1 MSSIAQLSGA
11 LADRYRIERELG
23 AGGMATVYL
32 AHDLRH
38 DRNVA
43 LKVLKPELAA
53 VLGGERFLAEI
64 KTTANLQHPHIL
76 ALFDSGQVDGTV
88 FYAMPFVEGESLR
101 DRLAREKQLP
111 IDDAI
116 RITSEVAD
124 ALAYAHAH
132 GVIHRDIKPENIL
145 LHGGHALVADF
156 GIALAASTT
165 GGTRMTETG
174 MSLGTPTYMS
184 PEQAMGERTL
194 DARTDLYAL
203 GCVLYEM
210 LTGDPPFTGSTAQAI
225 VAKVLTEKPA
235 PIIAQRDRV
244 PQHVEDSVLAAL
256 SKLPA
261 DRPSSA
267 AVFAAMLHGQ
277 VTGSLR
283 RATKT
288 ATGGAVERRVWI
300 LGTALV
306 AASALAVA
314 GWLRPRHAESPV
326 LRYEVALAGD
336 EQLGTAASNFRI
348 AISRDGKRLAFVHTR
363 VGGSL
368 LWIRRR
374 DELQAE
380 PLPGSDGV
388 DGSAFSPDGEHI
400 AFLRGPGTRSEQ
412 LMVASWNGAP
422 PVAVADS
429 GLGVDGVSWGDDG
442 YIYCDGLT
450 GANGVT
456 GLVRMRPDG
465 SGRETVTLVDTAHG
479 ESDHVWPDALPG
491 GKAVLFTIRRRMGPA
506 VAVLDLATHRT
517 RVLLSGANAVYVP
530 PGHIVYTADA
540 KSLVAAPFDV
550 RSLQIT
556 GPGITL
562 ASVAPSTREAVE
574 LAAAASGALVY
585 LDGGGQDEFGLPV
598 WVDQSGHATP
608 VNPLFPDSVT
618 GVALSPDGGRLAVSS
633 EIGSPGGNAGRR
645 VGAERLFLSVL
656 PGGALT
662 PLVTPGERNRM
673 PQWTPDGAWI
683 TYLSD
688 PRNTGGVGELWRVPA
703 DGGGNA
709 ERLSSQDDFG
719 SAGISHEWFVG
730 TRSRDRSGSST
741 GGTKI
746 VARRV
751 QGDSAFVPLLGGG
764 TRANE
769 SMPRLSP
776 DGHWL
781 AYVSDESGSWQLYV
795 RPFPNANAG
804 KWAVSSEGIMS
815 PPLWAPDGRTI
826 YYVDRANQVVASSID
841 GAGATLRIGQ
851 QQSLFD
857 ATPYLVSGFGSW
869 DISHDGKRFLMLQR
883 TAQRSSTRMFVIENL
898 PALLERASATRR

>member
-1 MSSIAQLSGA
+1 MDMTLGLSEA

-38 DRNVA
+38 DRKVA
-43 LKVLKPELAA
+43 IKVLKPELAA
-53 VLGGERFLAEI
+53 IVGGERFLAEI

-124 ALAYAHAH
+124 ALAYAHGH

-145 LHGGHALVADF
+145 LHGGHAVVADF

-277 VTGSLR
+277 ATGSLR
-283 RATKT
+283 PGTKPRRDV
-288 ATGGAVERRVWI
+288 AVERRVWI
-300 LGTALV
+300 LGAALV
-306 AASALAVA
+306 AASALAVV
-314 GWLRPRHAESPV
+314 GWLRPRHAESPI

-336 EQLGTAASNFRI
+336 EQLGTAAANFRI
-348 AISRDGKRLAFVHTR
+348 AISRDGKWLAFVRTR
-363 VGGSL
+363 AGGSR

-380 PLPGSDGV
+380 PLPGSEGV
-388 DGSAFSPDGEHI
+388 DGSAFSPDGAHI
-400 AFLRGPGTRSEQ
+400 AFLRGPGVRSEQ
-412 LMVASWNGAP
+412 LMVASWTGAP
-422 PVAVADS
+422 PAAVADS
-429 GLGVDGVSWGDDG
+429 GLGVDGLSWGDDG

-450 GANGVT
+450 GANGIT

-479 ESDHVWPDALPG
+479 ETDHVWPNALPG
-491 GKAVLFTIRRRMGPA
+491 GKAVLFTIRRRIGPG
-506 VAVLDLATHRT
+506 VAVLDLATRRT

-530 PGHIVYTADA
+530 PGYIVYTADA
-540 KSLVAAPFDV
+540 KSLVAAPFNA

-556 GPGITL
+556 GPRITL

-574 LAAAASGALVY
+574 VAAAASGALVY

-598 WVDQSGHATP
+598 WVDQSGRATP

-618 GVALSPDGGRLAVSS
+618 GVALSPDGGRLALSS
-633 EIGSPGGNAGRR
+633 ETSSLSGNAGT
-645 VGAERLFLSVL
+645 ERLFLSVL
-656 PGGALT
+656 PGGAMT
-662 PLVTPGERNRM
+662 PLVTPGERNRT

-688 PRNTGGVGELWRVPA
+688 PRNTGGVGELWHVPA
-703 DGGGNA
+703 DGGGSA

-719 SAGISHEWFVG
+719 SAGISHEWFVA

-781 AYVSDESGSWQLYV
+781 AYSSDESGSWQLYV

-841 GAGATLRIGQ
+841 AAGVTLRIGQ
-851 QQSLFD
+851 HQRLFD
-857 ATPYLVSGFGSW
+857 ATPYLVSGFDSW
-869 DISHDGKRFLMLQR
+869 DIDRDGKRFLMLR
-883 TAQRSSTRMFVIENL
+883 RAAQRSLTRMFVIENL

>member
-1 MSSIAQLSGA
+1 MTVLAQLTGA
-11 LADRYRIERELG
+11 LADRYRVERELG

-38 DRNVA
+38 DRKVA
-43 LKVLKPELAA
+43 IKVLKPELAA

-111 IDDAI
+111 VDDAI
-116 RITSEVAD
+116 RIANEVAD
-124 ALAYAHAH
+124 ALEYAHGH

-165 GGTRMTETG
+165 AGSRMTETG

-184 PEQAMGERTL
+184 TEQALGERTL
-194 DARTDLYAL
+194 DARTDVYAL

-225 VAKVLTEKPA
+225 VAKVLTDKPA
-235 PIIAQRDRV
+235 PIVAQRDRV
-244 PQHVEDSVLAAL
+244 PQHVEDAVLAAL

-277 VTGSLR
+277 STGSAR
-283 RATKT
+283 RVTKT
-288 ATGGAVERRVWI
+288 ATVGGVERRAWI
-300 LGTALV
+300 LGAGLV
-306 AASALAVA
+306 AASALAVL
-314 GWLRPRHAESPV
+314 GWLRPRRAESSV

-348 AISRDGKRLAFVHTR
+348 AISRDGQRLAFVRTR
-363 VGGSL
+363 AGGSR

-388 DGSAFSPDGEHI
+388 DGSAFSPDGAHI
-400 AFLRGPGTRSEQ
+400 AFLRGPGVRSEQ
-412 LMVASWNGAP
+412 LVVASWNGAP
-422 PVAVADS
+422 PAAIADS
-429 GLGVDGVSWGDDG
+429 GLGVDGLSWGDDG

-450 GANGVT
+450 GSNGVT

-479 ESDHVWPDALPG
+479 ETDHVWPDALPG

-506 VAVLDLATHRT
+506 VAVLDLATHQT

-530 PGHIVYTADA
+530 PGYIVYTADA
-540 KSLVAAPFDV
+540 RSLVAAPFNV
-550 RSLQIT
+550 RSLQVT
-556 GPGITL
+556 GPGIAL

-574 LAAAASGALVY
+574 VAAAASGALVY

-598 WVDQSGHATP
+598 WVDHSGHATP
-608 VNPLFPDSVT
+608 VNQLLPDSVT
-618 GVALSPDGGRLAVSS
+618 GVALSPDGGRLALSVTTS
-633 EIGSPGGNAGRR
+633 SPGGNAGT
-645 VGAERLFLSVL
+645 ERLFLSAL

-662 PLVTPGERNRM
+662 PLVTPGERNRA

-703 DGGGNA
+703 GGGGTA
-709 ERLSSQDDFG
+709 ERLAPHDDDFR
-719 SAGISHEWFVG
+719 SAAISHEWFLA
-730 TRSRDRSGSST
+730 TRSRDMSAAAI
-741 GGTKI
+741 GGTDI

-751 QGDSAFVPLLGGG
+751 QGDSGFRPLLG

-769 SMPRLSP
+769 SNPRLSP
-776 DGHWL
+776 DGRWL

-804 KWAVSSEGIMS
+804 KWAVSSEGIAS

-826 YYVDRANQVVASSID
+826 YYVDRANEVVASPID
-841 GAGATLRIGQ
+841 PGATLRIGQ
-851 QQSLFD
+851 RQSLFD
-857 ATPYLVSGFGSW
+857 ATPYLVSAFGSW
-869 DISHDGKRFLMLQR
+869 DIDRDGKRFLMLRR

-898 PALLERASATRR
+898 PALLERASATRP

>member
-1 MSSIAQLSGA
+1 MSSLAQLDGL

-23 AGGMATVYL
+23 SGGMATVYL

-38 DRNVA
+38 DRKVA
-43 LKVLKPELAA
+43 IKVLKPELAA

-124 ALAYAHAH
+124 ALEYAHGH

-165 GGTRMTETG
+165 AGSRMTETG

-184 PEQAMGERTL
+184 PEQALGERML
-194 DARTDLYAL
+194 DARTDVYAL

-244 PQHVEDSVLAAL
+244 PQHVEDAVFAAL

-277 VTGSLR
+277 ATGSLR
-283 RATKT
+283 RGTNPTRNA
-288 ATGGAVERRVWI
+288 AVDRRVWF
-300 LGTALV
+300 LGAGLV
-306 AASALAVA
+306 AASALAAV
-314 GWLRPRHAESPV
+314 GWLRPRHAESPI

-348 AISRDGKRLAFVHTR
+348 AISRDGKRLAFVRTR

-422 PVAVADS
+422 PAAVADS
-429 GLGVDGVSWGDDG
+429 GLGVDGLSWGDDG

-450 GANGVT
+450 GSNGVT

-479 ESDHVWPDALPG
+479 ESDHVWPNALPG

-506 VAVLDLATHRT
+506 IAVLDVATRKT

-530 PGHIVYTADA
+530 PGYIVYTSDA
-540 KSLVAAPFDV
+540 KLLVAAPFNV

-585 LDGGGQDEFGLPV
+585 LDGGGEDEFGLPV
-598 WVDQSGHATP
+598 WVDQSGRATA
-608 VNPLFPDSVT
+608 VNPFIPDSVT
-618 GVALSPDGGRLAVSS
+618 GVALSPDGRRLAVSVTT
-633 EIGSPGGNAGRR
+633 GGPSGDAAG
-645 VGAERLFLSVL
+645 ERLFLSVL

-688 PRNTGGVGELWRVPA
+688 PRNTGGIGELWRVPA

-709 ERLSSQDDFG
+709 ERLSSQDDFA
-719 SAGISHEWFVG
+719 SARISHEWFVAVAS
-730 TRSRDRSGSST
+730 RSRGRSASPTS
-741 GGTKI
+741 GTEI
-746 VARRV
+746 VTRRV
-751 QGDSAFVPLLGGG
+751 QGDSAFVPLLG

-776 DGHWL
+776 DGRWL
-781 AYVSDESGSWQLYV
+781 AYVSDESGNWQLYV
-795 RPFPNANAG
+795 RPFPNATAG

-826 YYVDRANQVVASSID
+826 YYVDRANQAVASSID
-841 GAGATLRIGQ
+841 AAGATLRIGQ
-851 QQSLFD
+851 RQNLFD

-869 DISHDGKRFLMLQR
+869 DISHDGKRFLMLRR
-883 TAQRSSTRMFVIENL
+883 TAQRSLTRMFVIENL
-898 PALLERASATRR
+898 PALLERASANRR